1 MYKDRQG
8 KMDTEPI
15 VHALIASFL
24 ALGGAVNEETL
35 QRAGNNLR
43 ALIHDPD
50 PALNPR
56 TIRILE
62 DILIGIDHEAP
73 VESRL

>member
-15 VHALIASFL
+15 VHALMASFL

-43 ALIHDPD
+43 DLIYDPQSGLS
-50 PALNPR
+50 PAA
-56 TIRILE
+56 IRILK
-62 DILIGIDHEAP
+62 DILVGIDHQ
-73 VESRL
+73 